1 MEDTTFLEGANL
13 AGITTLMNNLHINE
27 QANLEELEKQVMG
40 KQQSFPTDHFDEE
53 LNGLAKS
60 LGINFNDPEFSLDS
74 AHSVISK
81 KPSGGGSIRGDL
93 CHHSMR
99 SDKIGHDKIHSGIR
113 RDSVCSDSVCSDSI
127 RSGSVRGS
135 SMRDGSTCDGS
146 ARDGSVRSG
155 RTRRGPARSSSSRH
169 DRIHGYSLSTHRKKY
184 AESEASQKTVI
195 SKRERKNPYAESEYS
210 EKSIKPSTKQVD
222 RLIHHLRSNGDPNSF
237 YKKEYD
243 YDRKT
248 KLIKLERINM
258 LLTYLANEQISIDGI
273 KIPTI
278 DSPMQEID
286 DAIEM
291 LTHRNIGTRYS
302 SIAEEILIG
311 LARGLEIV
319 FDGTREIPFLNYRPD
334 YTGLHNT
341 FMIKLF
347 KMRYETSQ
355 VVGNFVQNMSPLS
368 KICLELGPS
377 LLLYPA
383 LIRTKHKA
391 SEDLYNL
398 LQKGPEDPFTA
409 YNEIHETL
417 KKNNK

>member
-81 KPSGGGSIRGDL
+81 KPSGRG
-93 CHHSMR
+93 
-99 SDKIGHDKIHSGIR
+99 SDKVHGGIR
-113 RDSVCSDSVCSDSI
+113 RDSVCTDSICSDSVCSGSI
-127 RSGSVRGS
+127 RSGSI
-135 SMRDGSTCDGS
+135 RDGSIRSGS
-146 ARDGSVRSG
+146 IRDGSVRSSK
-155 RTRRGPARSSSSRH
+155 TRRGPARNSSSRN
-169 DRIHGYSLSTHRKKY
+169 DRGYSLSTHRKKY
-184 AESEASQKTVI
+184 AESEASQKTSI
-195 SKRERKNPYAESEYS
+195 SKRDRKNHYAESEYS

-222 RLIHHLRSNGDPNSF
+222 RLINHLRSNGDPNSF
-237 YKKEYD
+237 YKKEHD
-243 YDRKT
+243 YERKT
-248 KLIKLERINM
+248 KLVKLEKINM
-258 LLTYLANEQISIDGI
+258 LLTYLGNEQISTDDI

-278 DSPMQEID
+278 DSSMQEID
-286 DAIEM
+286 DVIEM
-291 LTHRNIGTRYS
+291 LTLRNVGIRYS

-355 VVGNFVQNMSPLS
+355 VVGNLVQNMSPLS

>member
-40 KQQSFPTDHFDEE
+40 KQQNFPTDHFDEE

-81 KPSGGGSIRGDL
+81 KPSRGGSDMISRDGL
-93 CHHSMR
+93 R
-99 SDKIGHDKIHSGIR
+99 HDGLR
-113 RDSVCSDSVCSDSI
+113 RDSVCTDSICSESVCSGSM
-127 RSGSVRGS
+127 RSGSMRHGS
-135 SMRDGSTCDGS
+135 IRNGSV
-146 ARDGSVRSG
+146 RDGSVRSG
-155 RTRRGPARSSSSRH
+155 RTRRGPARSSSSRN
-169 DRIHGYSLSTHRKKY
+169 DRIHSYSLSTHRKKY

-195 SKRERKNPYAESEYS
+195 SKRDRKHHYAESEYS

-222 RLIHHLRSNGDPNSF
+222 RLINHLRSNGDPNSF
-237 YKKEYD
+237 YKKEHD

-248 KLIKLERINM
+248 KLVKLEKINM
-258 LLTYLANEQISIDGI
+258 LLTYLGNEQISTDGI

-278 DSPMQEID
+278 DSSMQEID

-291 LTHRNIGTRYS
+291 LTLRNVGIRYS

>member
-74 AHSVISK
+74 PHSVISK
-81 KPSGGGSIRGDL
+81 KPSGRG
-93 CHHSMR
+93 R
-99 SDKIGHDKIHSGIR
+99 DKVHGGIR
-113 RDSVCSDSVCSDSI
+113 RDSVCTDSICSDSICSDSVCSGSIRSGSIRSGSIRNGSI
-127 RSGSVRGS
+127 RSGSVR
-135 SMRDGSTCDGS
+135 DD
-146 ARDGSVRSG
+146 SVRSG
-155 RTRRGPARSSSSRH
+155 KTRRGLACNSSSRN
-169 DRIHGYSLSTHRKKY
+169 DRGYSLSTHRKKY
-184 AESEASQKTVI
+184 AESEASQKTAF
-195 SKRERKNPYAESEYS
+195 SKRDRKNHYAESEYS

-222 RLIHHLRSNGDPNSF
+222 RLINHLRSNGDPNSF
-237 YKKEYD
+237 YKKDHD
-243 YDRKT
+243 YERKT
-248 KLIKLERINM
+248 KLVKLEKINM
-258 LLTYLANEQISIDGI
+258 LLTYLGNEQISTDDI

-278 DSPMQEID
+278 DSSMQEID
-286 DAIEM
+286 DVIEM
-291 LTHRNIGTRYS
+291 LTLRNVGIRYS

-355 VVGNFVQNMSPLS
+355 VVGNLVQNMSPLS

>member
-74 AHSVISK
+74 PHSIISK
-81 KPSGGGSIRGDL
+81 KPSGRGG
-93 CHHSMR
+93 
-99 SDKIGHDKIHSGIR
+99 DKVHGGIR
-113 RDSVCSDSVCSDSI
+113 RDSVCTDSICSDSVCSGSIRSGSIRSGSIRNGSI
-127 RSGSVRGS
+127 RSGSVR
-135 SMRDGSTCDGS
+135 DGSI
-146 ARDGSVRSG
+146 RNGSVRSG
-155 RTRRGPARSSSSRH
+155 KTRRGLACNSSSRN
-169 DRIHGYSLSTHRKKY
+169 DRGYSLSTHRKKY
-184 AESEASQKTVI
+184 AESEASQKTAI
-195 SKRERKNPYAESEYS
+195 SKRDRKNHYAESEYS

-222 RLIHHLRSNGDPNSF
+222 HLINHLRSNGDPNSF
-237 YKKEYD
+237 YKKDHD
-243 YDRKT
+243 YERKT
-248 KLIKLERINM
+248 KLVKLEKINM
-258 LLTYLANEQISIDGI
+258 LLTYLGNEQISTDDI

-278 DSPMQEID
+278 DSSMQEID
-286 DAIEM
+286 DVIEM
-291 LTHRNIGTRYS
+291 LTLRNVGIRYS

-355 VVGNFVQNMSPLS
+355 VVGNLVQNMSPLS

>member
-81 KPSGGGSIRGDL
+81 KPSGRG
-93 CHHSMR
+93 
-99 SDKIGHDKIHSGIR
+99 SDKVHGGIR
-113 RDSVCSDSVCSDSI
+113 RDSVCTDSICSDSVCSGSI
-127 RSGSVRGS
+127 RSGSIRSGS
-135 SMRDGSTCDGS
+135 IRDGSIRSGS
-146 ARDGSVRSG
+146 IRDGSVRSSK
-155 RTRRGPARSSSSRH
+155 TRRGPARNSSSRN
-169 DRIHGYSLSTHRKKY
+169 DRGYSLSTHRKKY
-184 AESEASQKTVI
+184 AESEASQKTSI
-195 SKRERKNPYAESEYS
+195 SKRDRKNHYAESEYS

-222 RLIHHLRSNGDPNSF
+222 RLINHLRSNGDPNSF
-237 YKKEYD
+237 YKKEHD
-243 YDRKT
+243 YERKT
-248 KLIKLERINM
+248 KLVKLEKINM
-258 LLTYLANEQISIDGI
+258 LLTYLGNEQISTDDI

-278 DSPMQEID
+278 DSSMQEID
-286 DAIEM
+286 DVIEM
-291 LTHRNIGTRYS
+291 LTLRNVGIRYS

-355 VVGNFVQNMSPLS
+355 VVGNLVQNMSPLS